1 MKKYLK
7 LMRVKHYI
15 KNMLIFLPIIFSG
28 GVFAPGLFVK
38 VLIGFISFSLV
49 ASAVYVVNDIHDMEY
64 DRSHDLKK
72 ARPIASGEISIKK
85 AWIMVGA
92 LLLAAALLDTIFI
105 NIALARV
112 LLAAYFLINVAYS
125 CGLKNIPII
134 DISIIVAG
142 FILRVGFGGAIIDVK
157 ISSWM
162 FLTVMAMSFY
172 LALGKRRNE
181 IKKNKGL
188 SRIVLKYYSEQFLD
202 KMMYVSLGIT
212 IVFYSLWC
220 LTPNEVIENSE
231 RLIWTVP
238 FFLLICMKYSM
249 DIEGDSYGDPADVLL
264 GDKVLIVMAVLYAAL
279 LAALVYGPRIFAVM
293 GM

>member
-1 MKKYLK
+1 
-7 LMRVKHYI
+7 MRIKHYI

-28 GVFAPGLFVK
+28 RVFTPGLSVK
-38 VLIGFISFSLV
+38 VILGFVSFSLV
-49 ASAVYVVNDIHDMEY
+49 ASAVYIINDIHDLDY
-64 DRSHDLKK
+64 DKIHDLKK
-72 ARPIASGEISIKK
+72 NRPIASGEVSIKN
-85 AWIMVGA
+85 AWIMVG
-92 LLLAAALLDTIFI
+92 LLIFAAVILNAIFI
-105 NIALARV
+105 NSIFPWV
-112 LLAAYFLINVAYS
+112 LLLTYFLINIAYS

-142 FILRVGFGGAIIDVK
+142 FILRVGFGGAIINVR

-188 SRIVLKYYSEQFLD
+188 SREVLKYYTEQFLD

-220 LTPNEVIENSE
+220 LTPNEVIMNSE
-231 RLIWTVP
+231 RLVWTVP

-264 GDKVLIVMAVLYAAL
+264 SDKVLIIMSFLYAAL
-279 LAALVYGPRIFAVM
+279 LAALVYGPRIFAIM